1 MITPEMLETRET
13 LEGIAS
19 GLDTVLNGNKHGKDR
34 PYAFVLLIAPF
45 HEEGDALPEKS
56 RVNYI
61 SNAEREDIQG
71 LLREMVERWDDEG
84 ARHEVP
90 PTSSGSTRK
99 DVH

>member
-1 MITPEMLETRET
+1 MITPEMLETREI

-45 HEEGDALPEKS
+45 DDAEAAVVGKS

-61 SNAEREDIQG
+61 SNANRDDIHAM
-71 LLREMVERWDDEG
+71 LKEMVERWEEPG
-84 ARHEVP
+84 AVHDVP
-90 PTSSGSTRK
+90 PTSSRPPSEG
-99 DVH
+99 VH